1 MQLTKNF
8 YLKEFLVSQT
18 AARMRLNND
27 PSEQVIANLKALT
40 INVLQPLREHYGR
53 SVVISSG
60 YRSKAVNRAIGSH
73 DGSQHVQGMAAD
85 FEIPGLPNL
94 EVAKWIR
101 DNLTFDQLILEFWTG
116 GNSGWI
122 HCSYRQG
129 NNRKQTLTINNRGTH
144 QGFKA

>member
-1 MQLTKNF
+1 MQLSKNF
-8 YLKEFLVSQT
+8 YLEEFLKSQT
-18 AARMRLNND
+18 ASRLKLNNN
-27 PSEQVIANLKALT
+27 PNEKIIANLKNLA
-40 INVLQPLREHYGR
+40 IHVLQPIREHYDR
-53 SVVISSG
+53 PVVISSG
-60 YRSKAVNRAIGSH
+60 YRSVSVNRAIGSH
-73 DGSQHVQGMAAD
+73 DGSQHVVGQAAD
-85 FEIPGLPNL
+85 FEIPGLANL

-122 HCSYRQG
+122 HCSYRAG